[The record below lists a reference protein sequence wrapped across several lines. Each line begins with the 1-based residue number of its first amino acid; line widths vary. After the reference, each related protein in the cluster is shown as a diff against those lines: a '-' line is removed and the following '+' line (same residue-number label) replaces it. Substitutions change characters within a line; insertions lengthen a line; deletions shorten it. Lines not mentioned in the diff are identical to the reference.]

1 VTAKPTYEELEQR
14 VHELENEAFERKSD
28 ERYRNLLKNLEAG
41 IVVHAPD
48 TSIVM
53 NNPRASEL
61 LGLSDD
67 QMKGKTAIDPEW
79 KFVSKDNISLP
90 LEDYPVNRISTGNKP
105 IKNHILGI
113 HRPNTNDIV
122 WVTVNGFPVFD
133 NTGEFSEIVISFI
146 DITSRRQAEEALRES
161 EEKYR
166 KLSGELEQSVQ
177 KRTTQLEAANKELE
191 SFAYSVS
198 HDLRAPL
205 RGIDGFSQALLE
217 DCEERLNE
225 EGKDYLARIRLA
237 AQRMGHLIDDLLR
250 LSRLTR
256 AELRHEAVNLSKA
269 AEEILKELR
278 ESAPERELKIE
289 ITPNLNT
296 RGDRYLLRVALENLL
311 SNAWKFTSSQ
321 DRARIEFGVEKFEGE
336 NVYFVRDD
344 GVGFDM
350 TYADKLFGAF
360 QRLHGT
366 TEFPGS
372 GIGLATVQRI
382 IHRHEGRIW
391 AKSEVGKGST
401 FYFTL

>member
-1 VTAKPTYEELEQR
+1 MTAKPTYEELEQR

-67 QMKGKTAIDPEW
+67 QMKGKTAIDQKW